1 MPLRKGVEVSDVKN
15 AERML
20 KALKNDYE
28 NNRLALSEYLR
39 LSNSYEEA
47 LRQARER
54 EAGQ

>member
-1 MPLRKGVEVSDVKN
+1 MSDIRN

-20 KALKNDYE
+20 KALKNDYD
-28 NNRLALSEYLR
+28 NGRLALSEYLR

-54 EAGQ
+54 EVGK

>member
-1 MPLRKGVEVSDVKN
+1 VSDVKN

>member
-1 MPLRKGVEVSDVKN
+1 MSDVKN